1 MIVVGNR
8 EVMPFEKDNPFGGR
22 KPGAGRKPKLS
33 TQVKRA
39 LANIPVSDIFDWLQK
54 LAENGDREACI
65 YLLDRV
71 LGKPT
76 QKSEIDL
83 EGKFSI
89 PVDQIRARAQISAEA
104 FLKRVRESSGSP
116 DSPLIQDVV
125 VEIEAPQDIG
135 GEDGK
140 I

>member
-1 MIVVGNR
+1 
-8 EVMPFEKDNPFGGR
+8 MPFEKNNPFGGR

-39 LANIPVSDIFDWLQK
+39 LANIPVADIFDWLQK

-89 PVDQIRARAQISAEA
+89 PVDQIRARMIQAADD
-104 FLKRVRESSGSP
+104 FRKRLNEP
-116 DSPLIQDVV
+116 QDVV
-125 VEIEAPQDIG
+125 IKEIETQDADEKVPSG
-135 GEDGK
+135 RAGW
-140 I
+140 

>member
-1 MIVVGNR
+1 MSG
-8 EVMPFEKDNPFGGR
+8 KKGLS
-22 KPGAGRKPKLS
+22 GRKPKLS

-89 PVDQIRARAQISAEA
+89 PVDQIRARMILAADE
-104 FLKRVRESSGSP
+104 FRKRLNEP
-116 DSPLIQDVV
+116 QDVV
-125 VEIEAPQDIG
+125 VEEITEGVTPQDTVVNNNSS
-135 GEDGK
+135 
-140 I
+140 

>member
-1 MIVVGNR
+1 MSGKKG
-8 EVMPFEKDNPFGGR
+8 FS
-22 KPGAGRKPKLS
+22 GRKPKLS

-54 LAENGDREACI
+54 LAENGDRDACI

-83 EGKFSI
+83 EGKFTI
-89 PVDQIRARAQISAEA
+89 PVDQIRARMIQAADDFRARMLE
-104 FLKRVRESSGSP
+104 
-116 DSPLIQDVV
+116 PLDVV
-125 VEIEAPQDIG
+125 VNELKEGETPLDVG
-135 GEDGK
+135 G
-140 I
+140 